1 MRTKISGT
9 RHTPQPNSWKENLFI
24 SESAI
29 ISRYMAEKKLIRL
42 VLNGDY
48 DGARALLDSLPQS
61 QEYYR
66 DFAARIADDVERQRQ
81 LALIMNS
88 GLRMTLLNT
97 NVPVTILHGIA
108 TYFGRAI
115 NEADADTLRSGAL
128 MDAILRTYCGMVQE
142 FGRKTYSPPVERI
155 VEYIFANL
163 TGELS
168 LQQIAE
174 QFSYSTVYV
183 NRILKRETGCSAIQF
198 IKQKRIALA
207 KAMLYLDDISVEEVS
222 AAVGFNSFN
231 YFCRVFRQVGNM
243 SPTEYREKAV
253 KERAGARSG

>member
-1 MRTKISGT
+1 MRINISGT
-9 RHTPQPNSWKENLFI
+9 ALTPRPNSWKENLFI

-29 ISRYMAEKKLIRL
+29 INRYMAEKKLVRFI
-42 VLNGDY
+42 LNGDY
-48 DGARALLDSLPQS
+48 DGARTLLDNLPQS

-66 DFAARIADDVERQRQ
+66 DFAARAANDVEQQRQ
-81 LALIMNS
+81 LTLIMNS
-88 GLRMTLLNT
+88 GLRMTVLNT

-115 NEADADTLRSGAL
+115 NEADADTLLSGAL

-142 FGRKTYSPPVERI
+142 FGRKTYSPAVERI
-155 VEYIFANL
+155 VDYIFANL
-163 TGELS
+163 TGDLS

-174 QFSYSTVYV
+174 QFNYSTVYV

-207 KAMLYLDDISVEEVS
+207 KAMLYLDDISVDEVS

-231 YFCRVFRQVGNM
+231 YFCRVFRQM
-243 SPTEYREKAV
+243 EEISPTEYREMMRR
-253 KERAGARSG
+253 ERAG

>member
-1 MRTKISGT
+1 MRINISGT
-9 RHTPQPNSWKENLFI
+9 ALTPRPNSWKENLFI

-29 ISRYMAEKKLIRL
+29 INRYMAEKKLVRFI
-42 VLNGDY
+42 LNGDY
-48 DGARALLDSLPQS
+48 DGARTLLDNLPQS

-66 DFAARIADDVERQRQ
+66 DFAARAANDVEQQRQ
-81 LALIMNS
+81 LTLIMNS
-88 GLRMTLLNT
+88 GLRMTVLNT

-115 NEADADTLRSGAL
+115 NEADADTLLSGAL

-142 FGRKTYSPPVERI
+142 FGRKTYSPAVERI
-155 VEYIFANL
+155 VDYIFANL
-163 TGELS
+163 TGDLN

-174 QFSYSTVYV
+174 QFNYSTVYV
-183 NRILKRETGCSAIQF
+183 NRILKRETGCSTIQF

-207 KAMLYLDDISVEEVS
+207 KAMLYLDDISVDEVS

-231 YFCRVFRQVGNM
+231 YFCRVFRQIEGI
-243 SPTEYREKAV
+243 SPTEYRERMRQ
-253 KERAGARSG
+253 ERAG

>member
-1 MRTKISGT
+1 MRINISGT
-9 RHTPQPNSWKENLFI
+9 ALTPRPNSWKENLFI

-29 ISRYMAEKKLIRL
+29 INRYMAEKKLVRFI
-42 VLNGDY
+42 LNGDY
-48 DGARALLDSLPQS
+48 DGARTLLDNLPQS

-66 DFAARIADDVERQRQ
+66 DFAARAANDVEQQRQ
-81 LALIMNS
+81 LTLIMNS
-88 GLRMTLLNT
+88 GLRMTVLNT

-115 NEADADTLRSGAL
+115 NEADADALLSGAL

-142 FGRKTYSPPVERI
+142 FGRKTYSPAVERI
-155 VEYIFANL
+155 VDYIFANL
-163 TGELS
+163 TGDLN

-174 QFSYSTVYV
+174 QFNYSTVYV
-183 NRILKRETGCSAIQF
+183 NRILKRETGCSTIQF

-207 KAMLYLDDISVEEVS
+207 KAMLYLDDISVDEVS

-231 YFCRVFRQVGNM
+231 YFCRVFRQIEGI
-243 SPTEYREKAV
+243 SPTEYREMMRR
-253 KERAGARSG
+253 ERAG

>member
-29 ISRYMAEKKLIRL
+29 ISRYMAEKKLVRL

-115 NEADADTLRSGAL
+115 NEADTDTLRSGAL

-155 VEYIFANL
+155 VDYIFVNL
-163 TGELS
+163 TGDLS

-183 NRILKRETGCSAIQF
+183 NRILKRETGCSTIQF
-198 IKQKRIALA
+198 VKQKRIALA
-207 KAMLYLDDISVEEVS
+207 KAMLYLDSISVEEVS
-222 AAVGFNSFN
+222 AAVGFNNFS
-231 YFCRVFRQVGNM
+231 YFCRVFRQMEGI
-243 SPTEYREKAV
+243 SPTEYRERMQR
-253 KERAGARSG
+253 ERAG

>member
-1 MRTKISGT
+1 MGIKVSGT
-9 RHTPQPNSWKENLFI
+9 ALTPQPNSWKENLFI
-24 SESAI
+24 SENAI
-29 ISRYMAEKKLIRL
+29 ISRYMAEKKLVRF

-66 DFAARIADDVERQRQ
+66 DFAARAANDVEQQRQ

-88 GLRMTLLNT
+88 GLRMTVLNT

-115 NEADADTLRSGAL
+115 NEADANTLLSGAL

-142 FGRKTYSPPVERI
+142 FGRKTYSPAVERI
-155 VEYIFANL
+155 VDYIFANL
-163 TGELS
+163 TGDLS

-174 QFSYSTVYV
+174 QFNYSTVYV
-183 NRILKRETGCSAIQF
+183 NRILKRETGCSTIQF

-207 KAMLYLDDISVEEVS
+207 KAMLYLDDISVDEVS
-222 AAVGFNSFN
+222 VAVGFNSFN
-231 YFCRVFRQVGNM
+231 YFCRVFRQMEGI
-243 SPTEYREKAV
+243 SPTEYRERMQQ
-253 KERAGARSG
+253 ERAV

>member
-9 RHTPQPNSWKENLFI
+9 HLTPQPNSWKENLFI
-24 SESAI
+24 SENAI
-29 ISRYMAEKKLIRL
+29 INRYMAEKKLVRF

-66 DFAARIADDVERQRQ
+66 DFAARAANDMEQQRQ

-88 GLRMTLLNT
+88 GLRMTVLNT

-115 NEADADTLRSGAL
+115 NEADADALLSGAL

-142 FGRKTYSPPVERI
+142 FGRKTYSPAVERI
-155 VEYIFANL
+155 VDYIFANL
-163 TGELS
+163 TGDLN

-174 QFSYSTVYV
+174 QFNYSTVYV
-183 NRILKRETGCSAIQF
+183 NRILKRETGCSTIQF
-198 IKQKRIALA
+198 IKQKRTALA
-207 KAMLYLDDISVEEVS
+207 KAMLYLDDISVDEVS

-231 YFCRVFRQVGNM
+231 YFCRVFRQMEGI
-243 SPTEYREKAV
+243 SPTEYREMM
-253 KERAGARSG
+253 RRGRTG

>member
-1 MRTKISGT
+1 MRIKVSGT
-9 RHTPQPNSWKENLFI
+9 ALTPQPNSWKENLFI
-24 SESAI
+24 SENAI
-29 ISRYMAEKKLIRL
+29 ISRYMAEKKLIRF

-66 DFAARIADDVERQRQ
+66 DFAARAANDVEQQRQ
-81 LALIMNS
+81 LTLIMNS
-88 GLRMTLLNT
+88 GLRMTVLNT

-115 NEADADTLRSGAL
+115 NEADADTLLSGAL

-142 FGRKTYSPPVERI
+142 FGRKTYSPAVERI
-155 VEYIFANL
+155 VDYIFANL
-163 TGELS
+163 TGDLS

-174 QFSYSTVYV
+174 QFNYSTVYV
-183 NRILKRETGCSAIQF
+183 NRILKRETGCSTIQF

-207 KAMLYLDDISVEEVS
+207 KAMLYLDDISVDEVS
-222 AAVGFNSFN
+222 VAVGFNSYN
-231 YFCRVFRQVGNM
+231 YFCRVFRQMEGI
-243 SPTEYREKAV
+243 SPTEYRERMQQARAV
-253 KERAGARSG
+253 

>member
-1 MRTKISGT
+1 MRIKVSATAL
-9 RHTPQPNSWKENLFI
+9 TPQPNSWKENLFI
-24 SESAI
+24 SENAI
-29 ISRYMAEKKLIRL
+29 IDRYMAEKKLVRF

-66 DFAARIADDVERQRQ
+66 DFAARAANDVEQQRQ

-88 GLRMTLLNT
+88 GLRMTVLNT

-142 FGRKTYSPPVERI
+142 FGRKTYSPAVERI
-155 VEYIFANL
+155 VDYIFANL
-163 TGELS
+163 TGNLS

-174 QFSYSTVYV
+174 QFNYSTVYV
-183 NRILKRETGCSAIQF
+183 NRLIKRETGCSTIQF

-207 KAMLYLDDISVEEVS
+207 KAMLYLDDISVDEVS
-222 AAVGFNSFN
+222 VAVGFNSYN
-231 YFCRVFRQVGNM
+231 YFCRVFRQMEGI
-243 SPTEYREKAV
+243 SPTEYRERMQR
-253 KERAGARSG
+253 ERAG

>member
-1 MRTKISGT
+1 MRINISGT
-9 RHTPQPNSWKENLFI
+9 ALTPRPNSWKENLFI

-29 ISRYMAEKKLIRL
+29 INRYMAEKKLVRFI
-42 VLNGDY
+42 LNGDY
-48 DGARALLDSLPQS
+48 DGARTLLDNLPQS

-66 DFAARIADDVERQRQ
+66 DFAARAANDVEQQRQ
-81 LALIMNS
+81 LTLIMNS
-88 GLRMTLLNT
+88 GLRMTVLNT

-115 NEADADTLRSGAL
+115 NEADADTLLSGAL

-142 FGRKTYSPPVERI
+142 FGRKTYSPTVERI
-155 VEYIFANL
+155 VDYIFSNL
-163 TGELS
+163 TGDLN

-174 QFSYSTVYV
+174 QFNYSTVYV
-183 NRILKRETGCSAIQF
+183 NRILKRETGCSTIQF

-207 KAMLYLDDISVEEVS
+207 KAMLYLDDISVDEVS

-231 YFCRVFRQVGNM
+231 YFCRVFRQMEGS
-243 SPTEYREKAV
+243 SPTEYREMMRR
-253 KERAGARSG
+253 ERAG